1 MVNRTNLATNRW
13 HDEIALPI
21 LAFSRSKPSNT
32 QGENDRCMYHR
43 SNPPLTCR
51 LSPHKAIKHT
61 GRTRCI
67 HHRTN
72 PQLANVSSFRP
83 GFVQPTGSCLLHV
96 VMLFFAILGVVR
108 CASRGGATR
117 LAGCLSGSHADRQA
131 GAREHEPHWKKKRER
146 IKQRQ
151 ASPRRPLLRL
161 TSCATPHTSHLID
174 AIVLEKL
181 YQGHGQVLWLHEPYN
196 LIGQRGR
203 GKEEQ
208 D

>member
-1 MVNRTNLATNRW
+1 
-13 HDEIALPI
+13 
-21 LAFSRSKPSNT
+21 
-32 QGENDRCMYHR
+32 MYHR

-61 GRTRCI
+61 GGVHERCI

-72 PQLANVSSFRP
+72 PQLANESSFALDSFSRR
-83 GFVQPTGSCLLHV
+83 GRACFHV

-131 GAREHEPHWKKKRER
+131 GAREHEPHGTKKRER

-161 TSCATPHTSHLID
+161 TSHATPHTSHLID

-181 YQGHGQVLWLHEPYN
+181 YQCHGQVLWLHEPYN